1 MRTLG
6 TIIKMRHTLIYIGL
20 IILLST
26 CGQKSELIKNSW
38 VIVDGNYMGQP
49 IEFHITDLLKFSD
62 RNGSEIKSFNF
73 SKDGTVGLPG
83 INSPNISAKWT
94 VADGQIIFSVDST
107 RYSIYNT
114 IDSDLSF
121 LDTSDSIQSKK
132 KSEPKQKIINPLA
145 TKELKK
151 AMEIYGQRF
160 NFYISRDTLML
171 VGQKGEIRAV
181 RDRTVDDL
189 FRNL

>member
-1 MRTLG
+1 
-6 TIIKMRHTLIYIGL
+6 MRHTLICIGL
-20 IILLST
+20 IIFLST

-38 VIVDGNYMGQP
+38 LVVDGTYMGQP
-49 IEFHITDLLKFSD
+49 IEFHSTDLLKFSD
-62 RNGSEIKSFNF
+62 RYGNEIKSLNF

-83 INSPNISAKWT
+83 INSPNISARWIVT
-94 VADGQIIFSVDST
+94 DGQIIFSVDSA

-114 IDSDLSF
+114 IGTDLSF
-121 LDTSDSIQSKK
+121 LDTSDSIPSREE
-132 KSEPKQKIINPLA
+132 SEPKQTIINPLT
-145 TKELKK
+145 TKEFKK

-160 NFYISRDTLML
+160 NYYISRDTLML

-181 RDRTVDDL
+181 RNRTVDDL